1 MLAGMP
7 PFPYE
12 ATGPCRGRKSS
23 FVFHT
28 QRFYEAVLWPH
39 RAHAPLSPC
48 ALALE
53 VRLRGAPPARAL
65 LHRARSQPLARTP
78 PRNARARCS

>member
-12 ATGPCRGRKSS
+12 ATGPCPGRKNS

-39 RAHAPLSPC
+39 RANAPLSPR